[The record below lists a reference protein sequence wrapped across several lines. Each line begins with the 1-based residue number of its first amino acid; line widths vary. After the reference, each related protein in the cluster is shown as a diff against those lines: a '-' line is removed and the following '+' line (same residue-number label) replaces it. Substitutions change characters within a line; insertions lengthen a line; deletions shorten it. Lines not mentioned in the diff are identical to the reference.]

1 MILTNQVIVSE
12 QLNKHFVAV
21 AQNDVDDIG
30 KTTNKFQD
38 YLKNANEH
46 NVLLK
51 EVGLG
56 EIKKIMSNVDVKKA
70 SDIFDITP
78 KLLKAASDKF
88 IEPLTFLF
96 NEAIKK
102 V

>member
-1 MILTNQVIVSE
+1 M
-12 QLNKHFVAV
+12 
-21 AQNDVDDIG
+21 
-30 KTTNKFQD
+30 
-38 YLKNANEH
+38 
-46 NVLLK
+46 LLK